1 MSIMYYAFLGRI
13 RDAMMLRRSAL
24 TGIMHHAALFCTS
37 GELTRAD
44 VPSGWIGVRQLVM
57 NAFGVDL
64 PCRRLG
70 GAHSPAAYGPD
81 GMRPRATYRNS
92 AASGQLVGSCTR
104 IRARCSITRAPILIR
119 RSRMVANSHFA
130 SGFAWGIA
138 ARTPCISQNAAVW
151 RTSRT

>member
-1 MSIMYYAFLGRI
+1 MSAGIVFSLAGRI
-13 RDAMMLRRSAL
+13 QLPYGRTLA
-24 TGIMHHAALFCTS
+24 GIIHPAALFCTS

-64 PCRRLG
+64 PCRRFV

-81 GMRPRATYRNS
+81 GMRPRARQRNS
-92 AASGQLVGSCTR
+92 AASGQLVGSWTR
-104 IRARCSITRAPILIR
+104 IRAMCSITRAPILIR
-119 RSRMVANSHFA
+119 RCRMVAYSALA
-130 SGFAWGIA
+130 SGLAFGIA

-151 RTSRT
+151 RT